1 VKCDVDTL
9 ARSGLT
15 IEIVPAAK
23 IDTEAA
29 LEQLRTKDVVLGR
42 IIDVIGP
49 FKLELQKTPSTFGA
63 LCEAIVY
70 QQLNPRA
77 ASTIFGRVVAL
88 FPESNGFLEPENILS
103 TPDASLRAAGLSGA
117 KLLSLQDLA
126 RRTLE
131 GTVPTLRQAAR
142 MDDEEIIRRLVEV
155 RGIGRWTAQM
165 FLMFRLGRPDVLPVD
180 DFGIRK
186 GFAIAFKTREPPTK
200 EEIERRGKRWTPYR
214 SVASWYLW
222 RMAEQ
227 PVKSPARK

>member
-1 VKCDVDTL
+1 M
-9 ARSGLT
+9 
-15 IEIVPAAK
+15 VPVPK
-23 IDTEAA
+23 IDIEAA
-29 LEQLRTKDVVLGR
+29 LGQLRAKDVVLGR
-42 IIDVIGP
+42 VIDRVGP
-49 FKLELQKTPSTFGA
+49 FTLELQKTPSTFGA
-63 LCEAIVY
+63 LSEAIVY
-70 QQLNPRA
+70 QQLNPKA
-77 ASTIFGRVVAL
+77 ASTIFGRVSGL
-88 FPESNGFLEPENILS
+88 FPEAKGFLEPEHILS
-103 TPDASLRAAGLSGA
+103 TPDEELRAAGLSGA

-131 GTVPTLRQAAR
+131 GTVPTLRQAQR

-186 GFAIAFKTREPPTK
+186 GFSIAFKTREPPRK
-200 EEIERRGKRWTPYR
+200 EDIERRGKRWAPYR

-227 PVKSPARK
+227 PAKKSSAPTSKKRSSIG